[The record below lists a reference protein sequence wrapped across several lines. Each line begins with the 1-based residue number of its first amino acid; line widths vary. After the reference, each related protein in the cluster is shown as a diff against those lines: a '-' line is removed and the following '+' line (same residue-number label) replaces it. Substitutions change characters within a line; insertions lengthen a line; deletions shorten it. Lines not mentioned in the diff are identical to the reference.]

1 MPHLTLVR
9 ACALAALLLLAQA
22 LGLAHGVAHAR
33 WGPAQ
38 GSLPSAPS
46 ALPGL
51 QAGPVQAPPGD
62 FAAATWRGSH
72 QAGDV
77 ECRLIDQLGHADAQA
92 PGLQA
97 WLPPAPAAQPVPV
110 MPAVA
115 LRSWPAAA
123 YRARAPPR

>member
-9 ACALAALLLLAQA
+9 ACALTALLLLAQA

-38 GSLPSAPS
+38 GSLLSAPS

-62 FAAATWRGSH
+62 FAPATWRGSH

-97 WLPPAPAAQPVPV
+97 WLPPAPDAQPVPAL
-110 MPAVA
+110 PAVV
-115 LRSWPAAA
+115 LRSRPAAA